1 VIHRVAP
8 LLLACV
14 APFTVAAMQVDGA
27 TPSPGGSRPE
37 VIKPDVIKPDV
48 IRNVETVH
56 KQTAQQALYL
66 RQLEQRLQTLEQ
78 QDKQSVQALKE
89 KDRAIE
95 ALQRQLRQ
103 AMPPAPRSVAS
114 SQGS

>member
-27 TPSPGGSRPE
+27 TPSLAGARPE
-37 VIKPDVIKPDV
+37 VIRPGVEPDV

-56 KQTAQQALYL
+56 NQTAQQAENLK
-66 RQLEQRLQTLEQ
+66 QLEQRLQTLER

-89 KDRAIE
+89 KDRVIE

-103 AMPPAPRSVAS
+103 ATPSASRSVAS
-114 SQGS
+114 SQGT

>member
-27 TPSPGGSRPE
+27 APSPAGARPA

-56 KQTAQQALYL
+56 NQTAQQAENLK
-66 RQLEQRLQTLEQ
+66 QLEQRLQTLER
-78 QDKQSVQALKE
+78 QDKQTVQTLKE
-89 KDRAIE
+89 KDRVID

-103 AMPPAPRSVAS
+103 ATPSAPRSVAS
-114 SQGS
+114 SQGT